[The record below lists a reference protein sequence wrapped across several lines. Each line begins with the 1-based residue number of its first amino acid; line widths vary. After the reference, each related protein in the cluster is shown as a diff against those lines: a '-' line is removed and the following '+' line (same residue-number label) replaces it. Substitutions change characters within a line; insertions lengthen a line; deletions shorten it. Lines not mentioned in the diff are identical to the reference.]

1 MWRCRERR
9 RSRPLLPL
17 LPRSFLFVAFKFF
30 CFCLLFFVFVYKY
43 NFFLLVVFC
52 ISGSVLFKMVSKMK
66 LVRKTEMNNLKNLK
80 NICMNGRNAYGG
92 ILSFLTVVSGGV
104 E

>member
-1 MWRCRERR
+1 MWKCRERR

-17 LPRSFLFVAFKFF
+17 LPRSIFLVAFNFVFAFLFVFII
-30 CFCLLFFVFVYKY
+30 LS
-43 NFFLLVVFC
+43 FFLSFC

-92 ILSFLTVVSGGV
+92 ILSF
-104 E
+104 